1 MEEIFDRQALLHRVE
16 GDEELLEEM
25 LVIFLEFTPKQLQE
39 IGLAIETGDAS
50 VLHGRAHSIRGAAAS
65 ISAKAVQQA
74 AGQLEQAG
82 QEHDLEQATQAF
94 KALTQEF
101 PVSGDLRQQYIRSSA
116 PMAVTS
122 EGTAGGLAPE
132 PVLVVDDDPVQH
144 ALVGKYLQNRPV
156 VARLFRL

>member
-1 MEEIFDRQALLHRVE
+1 MEEIFDRQALLRRVD

-39 IGLAIETGDAS
+39 IGQAIETGDAN

-82 QEHDLEQATQAF
+82 KDHDLEQAAQAF

-101 PVSGDLRQQYIRSSA
+101 SRFQEIFA
-116 PMAVTS
+116 NNT
-122 EGTAGGLAPE
+122 
-132 PVLVVDDDPVQH
+132 
-144 ALVGKYLQNRPV
+144 
-156 VARLFRL
+156 